1 MMKTCVLLALLGF
14 AAAECPNACS
24 GHGTCG
30 SKDSCSC
37 YQNYQGNDCSE
48 RTCYFGIAH
57 VDTPKGDLNA
67 DGFVSGPR
75 GPLDF
80 IARAGRRGSRVRPST
95 GAARR

>member
-1 MMKTCVLLALLGF
+1 MGVPLISSALIFSETIQRAPDSPRTAMMKTCVLLALLGF

-48 RTCYFGIAH
+48 RTE
-57 VDTPKGDLNA
+57 
-67 DGFVSGPR
+67 
-75 GPLDF
+75 
-80 IARAGRRGSRVRPST
+80 
-95 GAARR
+95 